1 MSKFLVIHP
10 VGSEMTLESGTPIA
24 KSIKSHL
31 TADAYWRRSY
41 YVPDKGALFCI
52 WDASSEEAILDVL
65 KKSAPDLPNEGPYK
79 IELDIHS
86 EDFR

>member
-31 TADAYWRRSY
+31 TADAYWRRSCY
-41 YVPDKGALFCI
+41 APDPGSIYCM
-52 WDASSEEAILDVL
+52 WDATDGEAILKVL
-65 KKSAPDLPNEGPYK
+65 KKAAPDLPTEGPYK
-79 IELDIHS
+79 IELDIHC

>member
-24 KSIKSHL
+24 KSIKSHM

-52 WDASSEEAILDVL
+52 WDASSEEAILDIL
-65 KKSAPDLPNEGPYK
+65 KKSAPDLPTEGPYK
-79 IELDIHS
+79 IEMDIHS

>member
-10 VGSEMTLESGTPIA
+10 VGGDMTLESGTPIA
-24 KSIKSHL
+24 KSIKAHQTS
-31 TADAYWRRSY
+31 DAYWRRSY
-41 YVPDKGALFCI
+41 YAPDAGAIYCT
-52 WDASSEEAILDVL
+52 WDATDSQAIQQVL
-65 KKSAPDLPNEGPYK
+65 NKAAPDLPTEGPFK